1 MSGEASAKAEGSAFD
16 YQQVA
21 FDLKERETPM
31 ADILS
36 NIGSALRPVA
46 KEMIKGGMYL
56 FDSLSEVALEAG
68 EHFKDLVAEAK
79 ADLAQQ
85 NGKPPAER
93 AEEVVEKDD
102 RKDRREPKRRVH
114 VRRSR

>member
-1 MSGEASAKAEGSAFD
+1 MNVNAVRRPVEDRTLNIAPKRG
-16 YQQVA
+16 
-21 FDLKERETPM
+21 ETPM

-36 NIGSALRPVA
+36 GIGSTLRPLA
-46 KEMIKGGMYL
+46 KELIKGGIQVW
-56 FDSLSEVALEAG
+56 DTVSEVALEAG
-68 EHFKDLVAEAK
+68 EKFKDIVAEAK

-85 NGKPPAER
+85 NGKPTAEGEG
-93 AEEVVEKDD
+93 AEELVEKDD

>member
-1 MSGEASAKAEGSAFD
+1 VSGEASAKAEDSAFD

-85 NGKPPAER
+85 NGKPPAE
-93 AEEVVEKDD
+93 VEKDD